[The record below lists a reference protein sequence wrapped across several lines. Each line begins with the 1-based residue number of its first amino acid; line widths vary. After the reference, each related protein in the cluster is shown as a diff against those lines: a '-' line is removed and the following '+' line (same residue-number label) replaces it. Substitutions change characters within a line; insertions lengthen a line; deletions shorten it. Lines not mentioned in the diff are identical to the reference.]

1 MSKVFYWLRLYSDFF
16 KSLEIKKLRKI
27 AGGDTYTIIYLKLQ
41 LLSLRSE
48 GYLDFEGIEE
58 DFSEELALAL
68 DEDVENVKVTLTYL
82 QKVGLLKQVS
92 DNQILLTEVPKLI
105 GKETDKAQLMRNKR
119 ERDKENLIE
128 NGNNVTNA
136 LPQRYTEIEKE
147 YRDREREYINT
158 NELPLETAEPHPE
171 QESDQRERIDYQQIA
186 DEYNSICKSFPKLTA
201 LSDARKKAIKA
212 RLKIYSLDDFKL
224 MFQKAEASDFLKGNN
239 NRNWSATFDWMIKD
253 TNMVKILDGNYDNKG
268 ATHQSISQN
277 TSNKNSFSNYPQNDV
292 DYDELSKRIY
302 AN

>member
-186 DEYNSICKSFPKLTA
+186 DEYNSICKSFPRLTT
-201 LSDARKKAIKA
+201 LSEARKKAIKA